1 MAGYKGLGK
10 SLGSAISTGYKAQS
24 KSYERKSGEDLYKY
38 RQFQRQN
45 MFDVLYGAIGLGS
58 NLFDIYSGNQEIMDW
73 ATGGDQGYKV
83 TSNWMENLFGSPEFE
98 KGGEVFTAAKLSAIK
113 LLGE

>member
-1 MAGYKGLGK
+1 MADYKGLGE
-10 SLGSAISTGYKAQS
+10 SLGSAIGTGYKAQS

-45 MFDVLYGAIGLGS
+45 MFDVLYSAIGLGS
-58 NLFDIYSGNQEIMDW
+58 NLFDIYSGNQEVISR
-73 ATGGDQGYKV
+73 AKEQKFKV
-83 TSNWMENLFGSPEFE
+83 TSNWLDNLFGSVELE
-98 KGGEVFTAAKLSAIK
+98 KGGKTYTAAQFEAIK